1 MRASGRHVIVHERD
15 RKSEEEEEGEEEE
28 IVPGVEGV
36 GVVSGVGGGVD
47 GWHIVHV
54 LYDLGHC

>member
-1 MRASGRHVIVHERD
+1 MRETG
-15 RKSEEEEEGEEEE
+15 KNEEEEEEE
-28 IVPGVEGV
+28 IVLGVEGV
-36 GVVSGVGGGVD
+36 GVVSGAGGVD